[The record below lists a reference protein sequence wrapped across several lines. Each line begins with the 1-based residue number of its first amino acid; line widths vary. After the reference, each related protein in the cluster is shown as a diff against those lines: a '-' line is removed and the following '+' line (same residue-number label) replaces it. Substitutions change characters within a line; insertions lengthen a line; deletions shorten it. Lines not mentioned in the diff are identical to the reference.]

1 MMPLHANRRT
11 ATLAIAALGVY
22 SMAVNQAAAADPPVA
37 LKKSPPVAKN
47 VDAFP
52 RIAAPADP
60 AAQRINQALDRR
72 DAQVKTAAKEC
83 SNGDWERAVS
93 VPMRGPRYLALTA
106 QDSWDCGGPHPDDS
120 LLVLVYDLSTGSPV
134 NWTRLLPASMVQTS
148 TLDTAGDGT
157 KIGVIGSRVLQD
169 FYIKALS
176 SDPKNP
182 LNPDCHEVLNEPDLK
197 FNVWPDAKAGGIAI
211 QPEGLAHVL
220 APCVSS
226 VVVPISDLRKM
237 GVQPAL
243 LDAIESA
250 HAHRWHDEAGGPK
263 AAGNPDA
270 SCCCSCSGLRSSR
283 TC

>member
-1 MMPLHANRRT
+1 MSPLHGNRSP
-11 ATLAIAALGVY
+11 AAIAIVALGA
-22 SMAVNQAAAADPPVA
+22 SMMAVNQAAATDLPVA
-37 LKKSPPVAKN
+37 LKKSPPIAKH

-52 RIAAPADP
+52 RIAAPTDQ

-83 SNGDWERAVS
+83 TTGDWERTVS
-93 VPMRGPRYLALTA
+93 VPMRGPRYLAFVA

-169 FYIKALS
+169 FYVKALS

-182 LNPDCHEVLNEPDLK
+182 LDADCHDVLKDPDLK
-197 FNVWPDAKAGGIAI
+197 FNLWPDAKAGGIAVE
-211 QPEGLAHVL
+211 PEGLPHVL
-220 APCVSS
+220 APCTNS
-226 VVVPISDLRKM
+226 VVVPVSDLRKM

-243 LDAIESA
+243 LDAIETA
-250 HAHRWHDEAGGPK
+250 HSHGWYDSAGGPK
-263 AAGNPDA
+263 
-270 SCCCSCSGLRSSR
+270 
-283 TC
+283 